1 MKRINWLLI
10 EKEEELC
17 YRSLKIGEEVLK
29 TEGRDEEDLEA
40 IVDNRLD
47 MVGKNIRS
55 ILPGKKN
62 TIKSNN
68 SYIKQ
73 NQMH

>member
-55 ILPGKKN
+55 ILLGKKN